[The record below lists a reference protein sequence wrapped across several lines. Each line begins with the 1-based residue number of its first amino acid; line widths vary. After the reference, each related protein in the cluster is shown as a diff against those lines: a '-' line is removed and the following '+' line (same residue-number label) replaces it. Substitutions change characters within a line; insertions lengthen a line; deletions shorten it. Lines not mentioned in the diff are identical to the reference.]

1 MNKVLIVDD
10 EQLILDGLER
20 MIHKLSGFKVVGKLQ
35 NGQQAKNYL
44 ENHSV
49 DIVFSDIRMP
59 VTDGLE
65 LVRWLSVFR
74 PESKVVLISAY
85 RDFEYAQ
92 RAMNYGVR
100 YYLTKPFRLP
110 EVKKVVEQI
119 MEERSKAEK
128 NLLWKHDM
136 NREIQEL
143 EIYHALLQRTNPA
156 EMNLKKRLFYAE
168 YKIRL
173 QKEEYEK
180 RIPNS
185 ELIGVGLSN
194 IFRWCAP
201 LAIPILKGQQVENW
215 QYVLLAERK
224 EQFPDIVDLRGRIVN
239 LMELKAEITLICCV
253 DAKEIIQNVPED
265 TKQDEIADRV
275 IVKAKEYIS
284 QNLSNNI
291 SRMDVANYVHL
302 DSSYFSKY
310 FKKKVGMNFQDYLL
324 QQRME
329 KVKLLLE
336 QGYKV
341 QDVIRETGFQ
351 NRNYFNQVFKQYTG
365 CSPSEYRIG
374 KEEERDRQ

>member
-1 MNKVLIVDD
+1 MNKILIVDD

-20 MIHKLSGFKVVGKLQ
+20 MIHKLSGFEVVGKLQ
-35 NGQQAKNYL
+35 NGQQAKKYL
-44 ENHSV
+44 EDHSV
-49 DIVFSDIRMP
+49 DIVFTDIRMP
-59 VTDGLE
+59 VTNGLE

-110 EVKKVVEQI
+110 DVKKVVEQI
-119 MEERSKAEK
+119 LEEQSKTEK
-128 NLLWKHDM
+128 NLLWKNDM

-143 EIYHALLQRTNPA
+143 EIYHALLQHTNPA

-173 QKEEYEK
+173 QKEPYK
-180 RIPNS
+180 RGKLNA
-185 ELIGVGLSN
+185 ELIRVGLSN

-201 LAIPILKGQQVENW
+201 LAIPILKEQQEENW
-215 QYVLLAERK
+215 KYVLLAERK
-224 EQFPDIVDLRGRIVN
+224 DQFPDIMDLRERIVN
-239 LMELKAEITLICCV
+239 LIELAAEISLLCCV
-253 DAKEIIQNVPED
+253 DAKEIIQRVPED
-265 TKQDEIADRV
+265 IKQDEIADKV
-275 IVKAKEYIS
+275 IIKAKEYIA

-291 SRMDVANYVHL
+291 SRIDVANFVHL

-329 KVKLLLE
+329 KVKTLLE

-341 QDVIRETGFQ
+341 QDAIRETGFQ

-374 KEEERDRQ
+374 KEEAGNR